1 MLFSVVILLFL
12 PFGSLSANLPGAPW
26 SKDEVARTKEKLWN
40 IMNEP
45 KNFVNK
51 KKDSEVTGNC
61 NKDCWEG
68 CDDFKVG

>member
-1 MLFSVVILLFL
+1 M
-12 PFGSLSANLPGAPW
+12 PGAPW